1 MPTNLLSSRR
11 GRLSAFGILY
21 ISEGIPYGFT
31 STAMVAFMRIEGLSL
46 EQIGLFVAA
55 LFVPWSF
62 KWAWAPLI
70 DIVRLE
76 RFVGRKA
83 WVAVCTVMMV
93 ITLIVT
99 ALIDFSEQFQL
110 LLWMIVLN
118 NFFCATQDVAIDSL
132 AVSVLRDNE
141 RATGNGFM
149 FGGQYLGIALGGG
162 GAIFVSG
169 LWGFD
174 ASLMYVSAMLLANL
188 VFCLLY
194 IEDPI
199 AGEEPPPRTVGA
211 MRHFVGVLGEFVRNL
226 YTGFMES
233 GSGHKL
239 GLIFAL
245 LPKGAMAL
253 AYAPLGTLQVDYG
266 LTETQIS
273 QVSILNS
280 TLAGVGCVIGGII
293 ADRVGVKLTTGIF
306 FALSALPTMYLATQ
320 IASIGLTAIPITHFY
335 GVIMS
340 HGFLFGMGYGSRM
353 AIFMGLTSPAVAA
366 TQFTAYMAISNLCV
380 SITNY
385 WQGTVAENFDY
396 SVALYIDSALIIA
409 AVVLLPFIKNRQ
421 PAAG

>member
-199 AGEEPPPRTVGA
+199 AGEEAPPRTVGA

-233 GSGHKL
+233 GSGPKL
-239 GLIFAL
+239 GLLFAL

-253 AYAPLGTLQVDYG
+253 AYALLGTLQVDYG

-421 PAAG
+421 PATG

>member
-1 MPTNLLSSRR
+1 MANNLLQSRK
-11 GRLSAFGILY
+11 GRLAAFGILY

-31 STAMVAFMRIEGLSL
+31 MTAMAAFMRMEGLTL
-46 EQIGLFVAA
+46 EQIGLFAAA

-76 RFVGRKA
+76 RFGGRKA
-83 WVAVCTVMMV
+83 WIVFCTVMMI
-93 ITLIVT
+93 ITLMIAGT
-99 ALIDFSEQFQL
+99 IDFSAQFQV
-110 LLWMIVLN
+110 LLWVIVLN

-132 AVSVLRDNE
+132 AVSVLRDDE

-162 GAIFVSG
+162 GAIFVYG
-169 LWGFD
+169 LWGFE
-174 ASLMYVSAMLLANL
+174 AALTYVSVMLFANL
-188 VFCLLY
+188 IFCLLF

-199 AGEEPPPRTVGA
+199 AREIPEPRRIGGFQ
-211 MRHFVGVLGEFVRNL
+211 HFIGVLGEFVRNL

-233 GSGHKL
+233 GPGPKL
-239 GLIFAL
+239 GLLFAL

-253 AYAPLGTLQVDYG
+253 AYALLTTLQVDYG
-266 LTETQIS
+266 LSETQIS

-280 TLAGVGCVIGGII
+280 TLAGIGCVVGGMI

-306 FALSALPTMYLATQ
+306 FALSAVPTVYLGMQ
-320 IASIGLTAIPITHFY
+320 IAAVGLSAIPLSHFY
-335 GVIMS
+335 AVVMS
-340 HGFLFGMGYGSRM
+340 HGFLFGMAYGSRM

-380 SITNY
+380 SITNF
-385 WQGTVAENFDY
+385 WQGQVAENFDY
-396 SVALYIDSALIIA
+396 TAALYIDSALMIVA
-409 AVVLLPFIKNRQ
+409 LLLLPFIKGREVKS
-421 PAAG
+421 G

>member
-76 RFVGRKA
+76 RFGGRKA
-83 WVAVCTVMMV
+83 WVAVCTVMMI

-233 GSGHKL
+233 GSGPKL
-239 GLIFAL
+239 GLLFAL

-253 AYAPLGTLQVDYG
+253 AYALLGTLQVDYG

-421 PAAG
+421 PATG

>member
-76 RFVGRKA
+76 RFGGRKA
-83 WVAVCTVMMV
+83 WVAVCTVMMI

-233 GSGHKL
+233 GSGPKL
-239 GLIFAL
+239 GLLFAL

-253 AYAPLGTLQVDYG
+253 AYALLGTLQVDYG

-293 ADRVGVKLTTGIF
+293 ADRVGVKLTTGMF

-385 WQGTVAENFDY
+385 WQGAVAENFDY

-421 PAAG
+421 PATG

>member
-1 MPTNLLSSRR
+1 LATDLLQSRR
-11 GRLSAFGILY
+11 GRLAAFGILY

-31 STAMVAFMRIEGLSL
+31 STAMAAFMRIEGLTL

-70 DIVRLE
+70 DIIRLE
-76 RFVGRKA
+76 RFGGRKA
-83 WVAVCTVMMV
+83 WIVLCTVMM
-93 ITLIVT
+93 IVT
-99 ALIDFSEQFQL
+99 LMAAAIIDFSEQFQL
-110 LLWMIVLN
+110 LLWVIVLN

-132 AVSVLRDNE
+132 AVTVLRDNE

-174 ASLMYVSAMLLANL
+174 VALVYVSLLLLANL
-188 VFCLLY
+188 AFCLLFV
-194 IEDPI
+194 EDPI
-199 AGEEPPPRTVGA
+199 AQESPEPRRVSA
-211 MRHFVGVLGEFVRNL
+211 LRHFVGVLGEFVRNL

-233 GSGHKL
+233 GSGPKL
-239 GLIFAL
+239 GLLLAL

-253 AYAPLGTLQVDYG
+253 AYALLTTLQVDYG
-266 LTETQIS
+266 LTEVQIS

-280 TLAGVGCVIGGII
+280 TLVGIGCVIGGMI

-306 FALSALPTMYLATQ
+306 FAMSAIPTVYLGLQITAIGLSA
-320 IASIGLTAIPITHFY
+320 IPLSHFY
-335 GVIMS
+335 AVIMS
-340 HGFLFGMGYGSRM
+340 HGFLFGMAYGSRM

-385 WQGTVAENFDY
+385 WQGKVAGQFDY
-396 SVALYIDSALIIA
+396 AAALYLDA
-409 AVVLLPFIKNRQ
+409 AITVLPLALLPFIRNREVRSR
-421 PAAG
+421 